1 MAIPSV
7 SIIDIK
13 VDETNK
19 TISYTISYSAKV
31 EFTANQSN
39 YYDYLARKGEA
50 GEPYVGYIYSSGNK
64 TSDSESYQDE
74 YDSGKTSKTISVTY
88 QYFKKYIKE
97 SYTGWVN
104 YGSGSYITQSD
115 AENEMYRLEYG
126 KLGLYRVILSSDSK
140 YYIQKKSNTSYSI
153 ATDPYPTTGTVTE
166 TVSFP
171 KKPETEPEQPP
182 ITPEEPPITQDPK
195 FNIKSYTLNSVTV
208 LVEGLSKNDTV
219 IAMVYDANGNG
230 LGSKSESV
238 SSTDGSTKELTISSL
253 NLSPNIEY
261 KVKVSLRVSS
271 AGGAIVE
278 LGEQSFTISSQTNI
292 SYTLTNI
299 TTNSV
304 TVNISGAL
312 PGDKVSVSFYGVN
325 TAYGTINPNG
335 TVSIVVNNLAIG
347 KKYSGSIRV
356 NDVVINEEDVVFYT
370 LFEWWKSN
378 PVEGNTMGMYNNS
391 PAPVTAEEWNRL
403 VDLVNSKLSKS
414 IAKVASGDTMDASS
428 GGNVKVVASALGVGV
443 ESKEKVTAN
452 FFNALKNAINN
463 K

>member
-7 SIIDIK
+7 SITDIK

-19 TISYTISYSAKV
+19 TISYTISYSAEV

-39 YYDYLARKGEA
+39 YYDYLARQGEA
-50 GEPYVGYIYSSGNK
+50 GEPYVGYIYSSGNE
-64 TSDSESYQDE
+64 TGGSESYQDE
-74 YDSGKTSKTISVTY
+74 YDSGKTSKTISVNY

-97 SYTGWVN
+97 TYTGWVN
-104 YGSGSYITQSD
+104 YGSGSYITQPD

-126 KLGLYRVILSSDSK
+126 KLGLYRVIQSSDSK

-153 ATDPYPTTGTVTE
+153 TTDPYPTTGTVTE

-182 ITPEEPPITQDPK
+182 ITQDPK
-195 FNIKSYTLNSVTV
+195 FNIKSYTLSSVTV
-208 LVEGLSKNDTV
+208 LVEGLSKNDTA
-219 IAMVYDANGNG
+219 IAMVYDANGNN

-238 SSTDGSTKELTISSL
+238 GSTDGSTKELTISGL
-253 NLSPNIEY
+253 NLSPNTEY

-278 LGEQSFTISSQTNI
+278 LGEKTFTTTADQTNI
-292 SYTLTNI
+292 TYSLTNI

-312 PGDKVSVSFYGVN
+312 PTNEVTIRFYGVS
-325 TAYGTINPNG
+325 TVFGTINPNG
-335 TVSIVVNNLAIG
+335 TASIIVDNLDVG
-347 KKYSGSIRV
+347 KKYSGSITV
-356 NDVVINEEDVVFYT
+356 NDVVINQETIVFYT
-370 LFEWWKSN
+370 LFDWWISKPEKDKQMEIHEESQ
-378 PVEGNTMGMYNNS
+378 S
-391 PAPVTAEEWNRL
+391 PAPVRAEEWNRL
-403 VDLVNSKLSKS
+403 VDLINGKLSKS
-414 IAKVASGDTMDASS
+414 IAKVSPGDEMNAGDN
-428 GGNVKVVASALGVGV
+428 GNVKVVASALGVSVNSGDT
-443 ESKEKVTAN
+443 VTAS